1 MPLVDLP
8 SVPLDCEKSVMPSL
22 EDLRY
27 DSLLIASGL
36 EARFSKKLV
45 KLMEG
50 KFGFFFFKLAPRKIN
65 FKYYFIFISIF
76 CSRQK

>member
-36 EARFSKKLV
+36 EARFSKKKTSEINGGEIWFL
-45 KLMEG
+45 
-50 KFGFFFFKLAPRKIN
+50 FFFKLAPSRIN
-65 FKYYFIFISIF
+65 F
-76 CSRQK
+76 

>member
-50 KFGFFFFKLAPRKIN
+50 KFGFFFFSNWHQIGSI
-65 FKYYFIFISIF
+65 FKTMLFIFDILL
-76 CSRQK
+76 